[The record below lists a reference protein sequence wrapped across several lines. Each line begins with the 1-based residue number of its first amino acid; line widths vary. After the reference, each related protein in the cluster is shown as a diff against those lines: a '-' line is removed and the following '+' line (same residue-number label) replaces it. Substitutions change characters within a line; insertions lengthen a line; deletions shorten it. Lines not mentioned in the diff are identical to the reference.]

1 MPSSQYTRSKGQG
14 LTYTIA
20 YDRNE
25 YFIERDGH
33 LKKSFPDALVAGI
46 GSSEGTAELMLR
58 MAISDIENLY
68 GMDE

>member
-1 MPSSQYTRSKGQG
+1 MPSRRYTRSKGRG

-25 YFIERDGH
+25 YFIERDGE
-33 LKKSFPDALVAGI
+33 LKKSFPDAILAGV
-46 GSSEGTAELMLR
+46 GPSEATADLMLR
-58 MAISDIENLY
+58 MAIADIENLY